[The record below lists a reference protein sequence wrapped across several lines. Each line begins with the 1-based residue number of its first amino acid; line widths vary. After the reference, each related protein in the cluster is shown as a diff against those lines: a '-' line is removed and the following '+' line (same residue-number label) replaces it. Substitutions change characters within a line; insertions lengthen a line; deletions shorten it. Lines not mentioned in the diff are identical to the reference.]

1 MPFGTAH
8 TYIAH
13 VRENP
18 RVSLLRFYSYNAEDV
33 RGREGDVAA
42 T

>member
-13 VRENP
+13 IREYPPPPGGAKGN
-18 RVSLLRFYSYNAEDV
+18 SENGLLARNVDCI
-33 RGREGDVAA
+33 